1 MKKENRKQIFLI
13 IIAFACMGIGWFN
26 LDLQQTSIEVA
37 AEDDRNEIHLGDV
50 QLVNSEVSKE
60 VKQSEYLSEIV
71 PNDEMEEKNNM
82 SIAENKSIDEKNGSL
97 DVENIESNTSR
108 ETYFVETKLQR
119 DTMYS
124 EMLETYQKMLKSA
137 EVAETQKAIASQ
149 EITNITNIKNGIMIS
164 ENLIKNKGIENVVI
178 LVNNGSVSVIVK
190 TSLLNQEQIAQIQNI
205 VSRELKVEVENINIT
220 NK

>member
-13 IIAFACMGIGWFN
+13 IIAFVCMGIGWFN
-26 LDLQQTSIEVA
+26 LGHQQTSIEVA
-37 AEDDRNEIHLGDV
+37 AEDDRNEMHLGDV

-60 VKQSEYLSEIV
+60 VKESEYLSEIV
-71 PNDEMEEKNNM
+71 PNEEIKEQQNL
-82 SIAENKSIDEKNGSL
+82 NGADYNS
-97 DVENIESNTSR
+97 DAENIESSTNR

-124 EMLETYQKMLKSA
+124 EMLETYQKMLESA
-137 EVAETQKAIASQ
+137 EVGETQKAIASE

-164 ENLIKNKGIENVVI
+164 ENLIKNKGFENVVI

-205 VSRELKVEVENINIT
+205 VSRELKVEVENINIS

>member
-13 IIAFACMGIGWFN
+13 IIAFVCMGIGWFN
-26 LDLQQTSIEVA
+26 LGHQQTSIEVA

-60 VKQSEYLSEIV
+60 VKESEYLSEIV
-71 PNDEMEEKNNM
+71 PNEEIKEQQNL
-82 SIAENKSIDEKNGSL
+82 NGADYNS
-97 DVENIESNTSR
+97 DAENIESSTNR

-124 EMLETYQKMLKSA
+124 EMLETYQKMLESA
-137 EVAETQKAIASQ
+137 EVGETQKAIASE

-164 ENLIKNKGIENVVI
+164 ENLIKNKGFENVVI

-205 VSRELKVEVENINIT
+205 ISRELKVEVENINIS